1 MYTYQIKNTRI
12 EQEEIIFFVDF
23 IDDGK
28 IESEALRFPLSIIL
42 EEVLAVINTKV
53 AEYEQRKITMAE
65 NLAAL
70 QTQLSE

>member
-42 EEVLAVINTKV
+42 EEVLAVINAKV